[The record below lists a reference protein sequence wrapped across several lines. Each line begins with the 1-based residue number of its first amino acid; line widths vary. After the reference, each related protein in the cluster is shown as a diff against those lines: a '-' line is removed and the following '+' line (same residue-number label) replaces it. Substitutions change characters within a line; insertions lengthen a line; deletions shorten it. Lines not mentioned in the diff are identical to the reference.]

1 MDRVQKIAEAD
12 KAALE
17 SGKISLNALREKY
30 GLPAI
35 KDGLAEQCLAKSDG
49 VVCDGSIGFSDVF
62 RQNHGSNFH
71 SNVRG

>member
-1 MDRVQKIAEAD
+1 MTQKVAETS

-35 KDGLAEQCLAKSDG
+35 KDGLAEQYLAKCDG
-49 VVCDGSIGFSDVF
+49 IVCDGSIGFPDVF
-62 RQNHGSNFH
+62 RQNHRSYFH
-71 SNVRG
+71 PKM

>member
-1 MDRVQKIAEAD
+1 MDSRKSALD

-35 KDGLAEQCLAKSDG
+35 KDGAARHCLAKFNG
-49 VVCDGSIGFSDVF
+49 VVCNGSIGLPGVFSQD
-62 RQNHGSNFH
+62 HGRDLH
-71 SNVRG
+71 PEV